1 VHEKRTPI
9 PSHTPTLTL
18 TPSTT
23 LTPTPWRDSAG
34 FWGGSD
40 HSRPLRPPLSP
51 PLVLPIVLFLC
62 DVDCVCVIFVA
73 VIRYDSCPL
82 SDLLSSVAVLFFLS
96 YPLYCQDLRVTVIAK

>member
-23 LTPTPWRDSAG
+23 PTPTPWRDSAG

-40 HSRPLRPPLSP
+40 HSR
-51 PLVLPIVLFLC
+51 LVLPIVLFLC